1 MSKMSNLDSILK
13 ELRRKAKDIEEL
25 ADAVEGMFSGT
36 EEEKPAKSPKQK
48 PLFDVKPKKEEPA
61 QEISLSD
68 IKEILMEKSRAGF
81 DAEVHDLITSYGVK
95 KLSLIDPSSYP
106 ELKAKAEVIGN
117 G

>member
-36 EEEKPAKSPKQK
+36 EEKKETPKTKAK
-48 PLFDVKPKKEEPA
+48 PLFDPKPAKE
-61 QEISLSD
+61 EISLSD
-68 IKEILMEKSRAGF
+68 IKTILMEKSRAGY
-81 DAEVHDLITSYGVK
+81 DAEVHDLITSYGVA
-95 KLSLIDPSSYP
+95 KLSLIDPSNYP
-106 ELKAKAEVIGN
+106 ELKKKAEVIGN

>member
-13 ELRRKAKDIEEL
+13 ELRRKANDIEEL

-36 EEEKPAKSPKQK
+36 EEKPAKSPKQK
-48 PLFDVKPKKEEPA
+48 PLFDVTPKNEEPA

-68 IKEILMEKSRAGF
+68 IKAILMEKSRAGF

-95 KLSLIDPSSYP
+95 KLSLIDPSKYP
-106 ELKAKAEVIGN
+106 ELKAKAEVMGN